1 MITIKTLRKCAVV
14 MLVLVVALCSAVACT
29 PEQQLLL
36 TAADKIFSEMKGD
49 DEKDIVNENTDE
61 GTAVLASE
69 SDDSSAINGNK

>member
-1 MITIKTLRKCAVV
+1 MNITTLRKLAVV
-14 MLVLVVALCSAVACT
+14 KLMLCVALCSAVACT

-36 TAADKIFSEMKGD
+36 TAADKIISEMKGD